1 MFLFLLDTHSIKTLL
16 LDLPT
21 VGSKIVSRKAPA
33 SYTKIVVKGMTR
45 AEMTLKV
52 VMSPPEPVA
61 AFVEQFN
68 KLLTDA
74 DASEFSRVLEMKGLR
89 KVDQTVYLEH
99 FSSLQPTGSALA
111 PSTTTPGSSS
121 PSVKVEAKINVEE
134 EESKIKKLEKMIR
147 KKL

>member
-1 MFLFLLDTHSIKTLL
+1 
-16 LDLPT
+16 
-21 VGSKIVSRKAPA
+21 
-33 SYTKIVVKGMTR
+33 MTR

-74 DASEFSRVLEMKGLR
+74 DSAEFGRILDMKGLR
-89 KVDQTVYLEH
+89 KVDQAVYIEN
-99 FSSLQPTGSALA
+99 FNSLQPNVSGPQQIHQA
-111 PSTTTPGSSS
+111 SS
-121 PSVKVEAKINVEE
+121 PSVKSSNEE
-134 EESKIKKLEKMIR
+134 EESRIRKLEKMIR